1 MPRLRDDAEIAAG
14 LGDDALRCGPAISG
28 LTWSTATQ
36 AVTSAIHNCRMRLL
50 RCTECGARN
59 ADFVVTGYGDETQH
73 RSFSGRQIPVAVGS
87 SDER

>member
-36 AVTSAIHNCRMRLL
+36 AVTSSIHNCRMRLL

-59 ADFVVTGYGDETQH
+59 ADFVVTGRSDE
-73 RSFSGRQIPVAVGS
+73 RSLKAANTSMVVGS

>member
-1 MPRLRDDAEIAAG
+1 
-14 LGDDALRCGPAISG
+14 
-28 LTWSTATQ
+28 
-36 AVTSAIHNCRMRLL
+36 MRLL